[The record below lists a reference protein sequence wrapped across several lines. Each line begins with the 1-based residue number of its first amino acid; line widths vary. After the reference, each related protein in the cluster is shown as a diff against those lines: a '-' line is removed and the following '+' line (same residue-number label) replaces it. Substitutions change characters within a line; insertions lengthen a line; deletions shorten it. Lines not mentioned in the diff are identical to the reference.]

1 MGTPAL
7 SLILLIVGCF
17 SLSTWLGPQFDRLSH
32 GGEDGFMGQTLGES
46 RKFLASHFFTRSDI
60 YFHSGYYPSV
70 FDRARA
76 AEQEN
81 HVAGGSERH
90 GDKDEDQEGHAH
102 NEHCDHGEEAWGF
115 LGKPKDRMD
124 AFTRNF
130 FVSAHTHLTD
140 KGTNA
145 AREILPWIKLT
156 AQLDPGKVDS
166 YTVGAYWL
174 RNLGRTN
181 EAEAFLREG
190 FRRNPLSHEILFEMG
205 RMYLEKRDY
214 IRARNLLELAIRSWR
229 DKEGSKPAEQQNLLS
244 ARQIVDNLAL
254 VEDRT
259 GNRERVIQWLEIAKT
274 LSPHP
279 EAIEKRIA
287 EVRAGQPLA
296 AE

>member
-7 SLILLIVGCF
+7 SLVLLVIGCF
-17 SLSTWLGPQFDRLSH
+17 SLSTWLGPQFELLSNSDEK
-32 GGEDGFMGQTLGES
+32 GMVGQTFGES
-46 RKFLASHFFTRSDI
+46 RKFLASHFFTRSDV

-76 AEQEN
+76 AQQEN
-81 HVAGGSERH
+81 HVAGGAEKHDAH
-90 GDKDEDQEGHAH
+90 GQDNEGHAH
-102 NEHCDHGEEAWGF
+102 DEHCDHGEDNAGF

-130 FVSAHTHLTD
+130 FVSTHTHLTE

-145 AREILPWIKLT
+145 ARDILPWIKLT
-156 AQLDPGKVDS
+156 AHLDPGKVES

-174 RNLGRTN
+174 RYLGRTN

-190 FRRNPLSHEILFEMG
+190 FRRNPLSHEILADMG
-205 RMYLEKRDY
+205 QMYFEKRDY
-214 IRARNLLELAIRSWR
+214 QRARNLLELGIRSWR
-229 DKEGSKPAEQQNLLS
+229 EKEGAKPAEQQNLLS
-244 ARQIVDNLAL
+244 GRQIVDLLAL
-254 VEDRT
+254 IEDQT
-259 GNRERVIQWLEIAKT
+259 GNRERSIQWLEVAKK

-287 EVRAGQPLA
+287 EVRAGHPLSP
-296 AE
+296 E